1 MPQAFV
7 RGALSLD
14 GAIRLIS
21 TQSGNREMLHER
33 TVPKHRLCL
42 LPTEQPIE
50 HAPVSGR
57 GNVGDGH
64 RSFSSGASILRY

>member
-1 MPQAFV
+1 M
-7 RGALSLD
+7 G
-14 GAIRLIS
+14 GAIRLRSRTGHVI
-21 TQSGNREMLHER
+21 REGIVPERMLF
-33 TVPKHRLCL
+33 V

>member
-1 MPQAFV
+1 
-7 RGALSLD
+7 
-14 GAIRLIS
+14 
-21 TQSGNREMLHER
+21 MLHER